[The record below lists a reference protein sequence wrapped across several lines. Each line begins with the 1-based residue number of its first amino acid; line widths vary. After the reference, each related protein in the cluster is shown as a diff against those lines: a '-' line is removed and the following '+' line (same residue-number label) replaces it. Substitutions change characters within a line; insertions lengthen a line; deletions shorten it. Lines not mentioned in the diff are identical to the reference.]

1 MSANWL
7 EFVNVVSIL
16 QQSYIDDIVTIYG
29 FCEYPIHRDVTM
41 LASMCKLKVG
51 RLSREVGFFSM
62 MLMLKSLML
71 MFMKMV
77 FVMLITMMLICTVYV
92 DQGGTVTKRLLNDF
106 PVPLEN

>member
-1 MSANWL
+1 MISNWL
-7 EFVNVVSIL
+7 EFVNNVSIL

-62 MLMLKSLML
+62 MLMFIMYFDVSD
-71 MFMKMV
+71 V
-77 FVMLITMMLICTVYV
+77 HEDYVCDVDVYCV
-92 DQGGTVTKRLLNDF
+92 C
-106 PVPLEN
+106 

>member
-1 MSANWL
+1 
-7 EFVNVVSIL
+7 
-16 QQSYIDDIVTIYG
+16 
-29 FCEYPIHRDVTM
+29 M

-62 MLMLKSLML
+62 MLM
-71 MFMKMV
+71 FMSYDV
-77 FVMLITMMLICTVYV
+77 SDVDVHEDGVCDVDHHDFDVDLYV

>member
-1 MSANWL
+1 MQIA
-7 EFVNVVSIL
+7 NVVSNW

-62 MLMLKSLML
+62 MLMFIMYFDVSD
-71 MFMKMV
+71 V
-77 FVMLITMMLICTVYV
+77 HEDYVCDVDVYCV
-92 DQGGTVTKRLLNDF
+92 C
-106 PVPLEN
+106 